1 MVERYRS
8 VQLRILSDTEYHIQC
23 RWEEESIPLCMIVYW
38 ISLDHNILQLGG
50 WAQWN
55 RQLAP

>member
-1 MVERYRS
+1 MS